1 MSRFLALAAAGIA
14 GAALAVAGPVTPAP
28 PAHADPATSG
38 DVIANLWEWSW
49 PSIAQECTNHLGPAG
64 YGAVQVA
71 PPSESLKQAGF
82 PWWDVYQPYSY
93 SLDSRFGTAEQFSS
107 MVAACHTAGVK
118 VYVDAVINHTAAVSG
133 AGYDGT
139 TISNKYDTPDFDHAD
154 YHHPGDG
161 YCNDADGIIDDWNNL
176 SEVQNCELLGL
187 ADLKTSEDA
196 VRGKIA
202 GYLNQ
207 LLAAGVDGFRID
219 AVKHIAAADMAAI
232 EAKLNRTA
240 SGAAPYVFQEV
251 YPGSTPQP
259 SDYFGTGDVLDFT
272 YATRLKSAFQGSVSD
287 LGSLGSSGIL
297 PAANAVDF
305 VTNHD
310 TERNGLHLSYKNGAS
325 YVLANLFQLAYKHA
339 TPTIHASFT
348 WNGTDDAPP
357 NSGGYVTPTDCSS
370 SHWHCLNRDR
380 AVVGMVGWHNAVGS
394 ADVSHWQTKSSDVI
408 GFGRSGKGFFAL
420 NNGATPATYTFTSGM
435 ADGTYRN
442 VVDGGTTS
450 VTVSNGSATV
460 TIPAKGAVAFHVG
473 ALCTSGC
480 GGTGG
485 GTGGGTDPATVAAT
499 FNVHAPT
506 TLGTQVYVVGST
518 PSLGSWNTAAAVPL
532 SASGYPIWSGQAS
545 VPAGTT
551 FEYKFIKKDGAGAV
565 TWESGANRSTSSGTT
580 AVTLDHAWNLANA
593 NATDVTFKVNATTD
607 PGTNLYVVGSIPA
620 LGSWDPNNAIPL
632 SSAAYPVWAKT
643 AIVPKG
649 TSFTYKYVRK
659 NASGVVTWESGSDRS
674 FTTGTGTGYQTADT
688 WR

>member
-1 MSRFLALAAAGIA
+1 MSRLLALAATGLA
-14 GAALAVAGPVTPAP
+14 GAALTVTGPLAAP
-28 PAHADPATSG
+28 PPAQADAATSG

-49 PSIAQECTNHLGPAG
+49 PSIAQECTDHLGPAG

-133 AGYDGT
+133 TGYDGT
-139 TISNKYDTPDFDHAD
+139 TISTKYDTPDFDHGD

-187 ADLKTSEDA
+187 ADLKTSEDP

-202 GYLNQ
+202 GYLNK

-232 EAKLNRTA
+232 EAKLTTTTA
-240 SGAAPYVFQEV
+240 GTAPYIYQEV
-251 YPGSTPQP
+251 YPGTTPQP
-259 SDYFGTGDVLDFT
+259 GDYFGTGDVLDFT
-272 YATRLKSAFQGSVSD
+272 YASKLKSAFQGSVSD

-310 TERNGLHLSYKNGAS
+310 TERNGLHLSYKDGAT
-325 YVLANLFQLAYKHA
+325 YVLANLFQLANKHA
-339 TPTIHASFT
+339 APTIHASFT

-370 SHWHCLNRDR
+370 SQWHCLNRDK

-420 NNGATPATYTFTSGM
+420 NNGASAATYTFATGM
-435 ADGTYRN
+435 ADGSYQN
-442 VVDGGTTS
+442 VVDGGATS
-450 VTVSNGSATV
+450 VTVSGGNATL
-460 TIPAKGAVAFHVG
+460 TIPAKGAVAFRVG
-473 ALCTSGC
+473 ATCTTAC

-485 GTGGGTDPATVAAT
+485 GGTTDPAAVSAT
-499 FNVHAPT
+499 FNVNAST
-506 TLGTQVYVVGST
+506 ALGTNVYVVGST
-518 PSLGSWNTAAAVPL
+518 PALGNWNPASAVPL
-532 SASGYPIWSGQAS
+532 SASGYPIWSGQVT
-545 VPAGTT
+545 VPSGTT
-551 FEYKFIKKDGAGAV
+551 FQYKFIKKDSTGAV
-565 TWESGANRSTSSGTT
+565 TWESIANRSATSTT
-580 AVTLDHAWNLANA
+580 AALSLNHSWNLANA
-593 NATDVTFKVNATTD
+593 DATDVTFKVNATTEV
-607 PGTNLYVVGSIPA
+607 GTNVYVVGSIPA
-620 LGSWDPNNAIPL
+620 LGSWDPKNAVPL
-632 SSAAYPVWAKT
+632 SSATYPVWART

-649 TSFTYKYVRK
+649 TTFSYKYIKK
-659 NASGVVTWESGSDRS
+659 NASGVVTWESGGDRS
-674 FTTGTGTGYQTADT
+674 FTTGAGAGYQASDS

>member
-1 MSRFLALAAAGIA
+1 MSRLIALAAAGIA
-14 GAALAVAGPVTPAP
+14 GAALTVAGPGTPAP
-28 PAHADPATSG
+28 SAHADAATSG

-93 SLDSRFGTAEQFSS
+93 SLDSRFGTAEQFSA
-107 MVAACHTAGVK
+107 MVATCHSAGVK

-139 TISNKYDTPDFDHAD
+139 TISNKYDTPDYDHGD

-202 GYLNQ
+202 GYLNK
-207 LLAAGVDGFRID
+207 LLATGVDGFRID
-219 AVKHIAAADMAAI
+219 AVKHIAAGDMAAI
-232 EAKLNRTA
+232 EAKLNRTTA
-240 SGAAPYVFQEV
+240 GAVPYIFQEV

-259 SDYFGTGDVLDFT
+259 GDYFGTGDVLDFG
-272 YATRLKSAFQGSVSD
+272 YANKLKSAFTGSVSD
-287 LGSLGSSGIL
+287 LASLDSSGLL

-310 TERNGLHLSYKNGAS
+310 TERNGLHLSYKNGAT
-325 YVLANLFQLAYKHA
+325 YVLANLFQLAHKHA
-339 TPTIHASFT
+339 APTIHSSFT

-370 SHWHCLNRDR
+370 SQWYCLNRDQ

-394 ADVSHWQTKSSDVI
+394 ADVSHWQTKSGDVI

-420 NNGATPATYTFTSGM
+420 NNGASPATYTFTTGM
-435 ADGTYRN
+435 ADGAYRN
-442 VVDGGTTS
+442 VVDGGATS
-450 VTVSNGSATV
+450 VTVSGGTATL
-460 TIPAKGAVAFHVG
+460 TIPAKGAVAFHLG
-473 ALCTSGC
+473 ALCTTGC
-480 GGTGG
+480 AGG
-485 GTGGGTDPATVAAT
+485 GGGGGTDPATVSAT
-499 FNVHAPT
+499 FNVNAST
-506 TLGTQVYVVGST
+506 ALGTNVYVVGSI
-518 PSLGSWNTAAAVPL
+518 PALGNWNPAAAVPL
-532 SASGYPIWSGQAS
+532 SSSGYPIWSGQLS
-545 VPAGTT
+545 VPTATT
-551 FEYKFIKKDGAGAV
+551 FQYKFIKKDGAGAV
-565 TWESGANRSTSSGTT
+565 TWESNPNRSATTTTS
-580 AVTLDHAWNLANA
+580 AVTLNHSWNLANA
-593 NATDVTFKVNATTD
+593 DATDVTFKVNATTD
-607 PGTNLYVVGSIPA
+607 PGTNVYVVGSIPA
-620 LGSWDPNNAIPL
+620 LGSWDPKNAIPL
-632 SSAAYPVWAKT
+632 SSATYPVWAKA

-649 TSFTYKYVRK
+649 TAFTYKYIKK
-659 NASGVVTWESGSDRS
+659 NASGVVTWESGGDRS
-674 FTTGTGTGYQTADT
+674 FATGTGSGYQTNDS
-688 WR
+688 WN